1 MKKNTLAAHNI
12 KFLFLS
18 KIFGSIRF
26 IAPVLT
32 LFYFSRGLDETQILF
47 VMTFFS
53 IGVLIGEIPTGIF
66 ADRFGAKTSFLFGS
80 LLGIGSHALLL
91 AAYEPW
97 VFFVS
102 SALTGL
108 AATFFSGADEAL
120 IYESLTLS
128 NEQNRMDKAMGQIG
142 SATFLVYIIVVIIG
156 AILAKDL
163 TNEQFQRLI
172 LLGVVFMSVEFVLLL
187 FIKNPPRQGNYTEHV
202 HSQLKEGFLAIKK
215 NPQVLWMF
223 MNVSLVFIP
232 AAAIFEKFDQK
243 LLVDAGLAVYLIG
256 IVYAASAFSGFVAS
270 HTIGWMT
277 GKISRVTLLFITG
290 MLAVAALAAVA
301 VFHAYLWVVLGVLL
315 VLKVVNAIRYPVY
328 SQLSNDIIPSN
339 VRATTISLLSILDSG
354 FDIIIFLSV
363 SGMALSGFTPMFLA
377 CAAIALI
384 GVMIPVLPKKEG
396 VQATPLKK
404 HS

>member
-1 MKKNTLAAHNI
+1 MKKITLASHNI
-12 KFLFLS
+12 KILFLS

-32 LFYFSRGLDETQILF
+32 LFYFSRGLDEPQILF

-53 IGVLIGEIPTGIF
+53 VGVLIGEIPTGIF
-66 ADRFGAKTSFLFGS
+66 ADRFGAKASFLCGS

-97 VFFVS
+97 IFFVS

-128 NEQNRMDKAMGQIG
+128 NEQHRMDKAMGQIG
-142 SATFLVYIIVVIIG
+142 SAAFLVSIIVVIIG
-156 AILAKDL
+156 AFLAKDL

-172 LLGVVFMSVEFVLLL
+172 LLGVVFMSIEFIFLL
-187 FIKNPPRQGNYTEHV
+187 FIKNPSKQGNYTDHV
-202 HSQLKEGFLAIKK
+202 HSQVKEGFLAIKK

-256 IVYAASAFSGFVAS
+256 IVYAVSAFSGFVTS
-270 HTIGWMT
+270 HAIGWMT

-301 VFHAYLWVVLGVLL
+301 VFHAYLWVVLGMLL

-384 GVMIPVLPKKEG
+384 GVMIPVLPKKESM
-396 VQATPLKK
+396 QATPLKK

>member
-12 KFLFLS
+12 KFLFLA

-32 LFYFSRGLDETQILF
+32 LFYFARGLDEAQILL

-66 ADRFGAKTSFLFGS
+66 ADRFGAKTSFLAGS
-80 LLGIGSHALLL
+80 LLGIASHALLL
-91 AAYEPW
+91 FAYDPW
-97 VFFVS
+97 IFFIS

-120 IYESLTLS
+120 IYESLVLS
-128 NEQNRMDKAMGQIG
+128 NEQHLMDKAMGRIG
-142 SATFLVYIIVVIIG
+142 SATFLVSILVVIIG
-156 AILAKDL
+156 AFLAKDL

-172 LLGVVFMSVEFVLLL
+172 LLGVGFMSAEFALLL
-187 FIKNPPRQGNYTEHV
+187 FIKNPPQQGNYNDHV
-202 HSQLKEGFLAIKK
+202 YSQLSEGFQAIKK
-215 NPQVLWMF
+215 NPEVLWMF

-232 AAAIFEKFDQK
+232 AAAIFEQFDQK
-243 LLVDAGLAVYLIG
+243 LLVDAGLPVYLLG
-256 IVYAASAFSGFVAS
+256 IVYAVSSLGGFVAS
-270 HTIGWMT
+270 NMIGWMT
-277 GKISRVTLLFITG
+277 ARINRVSLLFLTG
-290 MLAVAALAAVA
+290 MLAVAGLTAAAL
-301 VFHAYLWVVLGVLL
+301 FHTFLWVVLGVLL
-315 VLKVVNAIRYPVY
+315 VLKIVNAIRYPVY
-328 SQLSNDIIPSN
+328 SQLSNDIIPSK

-377 CAAIALI
+377 CAAIALL
-384 GVMIPVLPKKEG
+384 GVMIPVLPRKDSLQNARVKK
-396 VQATPLKK
+396 L
-404 HS
+404 S